1 MSRDSSFRPTS
12 KRRPRGPNPN
22 MSDPHQL
29 FDDTSAG
36 PAAHGGEYTNHASPS
51 LGIPA
56 QVFLS
61 DPMSHM
67 AMSYGSS
74 LASQGKEMVDMNIN
88 RFIPMTKLKY
98 YFAVDT
104 VYVGK
109 KIGLLVFPYM
119 HQDWEVRYQQDT
131 PVAPRFDIN
140 APDLYI
146 PAMAFITY
154 ILVAGLALGT
164 QNSFSPEI
172 LGMQASSAL
181 AWLIVE
187 VFAILLSLYLV
198 TVNTDLTTVDL
209 IAFAGYKYVGM
220 IGGVLS
226 GLLFGKTCYYV
237 VLSWC
242 CISIVVFM
250 VSAARGILTLPFH
263 SPILQSH

>member
-146 PAMAFITY
+146 PGVFHDESHGLHHVYSGGWFGTRNPEQ
-154 ILVAGLALGT
+154 LLPGDPRHAG
-164 QNSFSPEI
+164 
-172 LGMQASSAL
+172 
-181 AWLIVE
+181 
-187 VFAILLSLYLV
+187 
-198 TVNTDLTTVDL
+198 
-209 IAFAGYKYVGM
+209 
-220 IGGVLS
+220 
-226 GLLFGKTCYYV
+226 
-237 VLSWC
+237 
-242 CISIVVFM
+242 
-250 VSAARGILTLPFH
+250 
-263 SPILQSH
+263 